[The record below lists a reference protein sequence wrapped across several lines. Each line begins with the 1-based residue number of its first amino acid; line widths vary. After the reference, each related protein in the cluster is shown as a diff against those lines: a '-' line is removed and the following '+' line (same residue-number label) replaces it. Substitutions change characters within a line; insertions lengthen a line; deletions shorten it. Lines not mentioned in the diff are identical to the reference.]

1 VKPVII
7 AVIIVILVVAIGALM
22 ITPEK
27 EMVSDIDEPIINN
40 FEECIAAGN
49 PAMESYP
56 RQCRTPDGEH
66 FVESIQEEQ
75 ESATESSI
83 PEFYWTDEDGN
94 LIKPET
100 TDRFFDKENPL
111 AEIFEFDYEI
121 LRGKEVPNCEYDFA
135 YLDFLYFDIIL
146 EVTVMCYNGNWYL
159 IIDHWRGIEY
169 RLPF

>member
-27 EMVSDIDEPIINN
+27 EMVSDIDEPTINN

-75 ESATESSI
+75 ESATESNI
-83 PEFYWTDEDGN
+83 PEYYLTDEDGN

-100 TDRFFDKENPL
+100 TDWLFDKEKPL
-111 AEIFEFDYEI
+111 AEIFDMEFYLDG
-121 LRGKEVPNCEYDFA
+121 LVPNYCEYDFA
-135 YLDFLYFDIIL
+135 YFDESSYGNF
-146 EVTVMCYNGNWYL
+146 EVKVMCYHGNWYVIL
-159 IIDHWRGIEY
+159 DYWTGIDY
-169 RLPF
+169 RLPS